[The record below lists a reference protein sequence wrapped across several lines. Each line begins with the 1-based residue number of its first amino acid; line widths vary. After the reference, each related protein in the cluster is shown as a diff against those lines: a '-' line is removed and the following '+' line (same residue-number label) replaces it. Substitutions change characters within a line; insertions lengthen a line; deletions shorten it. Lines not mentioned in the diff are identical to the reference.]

1 MSLKVSIVMPTYNRA
16 DSFLKQ
22 AISSVLSQG
31 FSDFELIIID
41 DASTD
46 NTESLVQSF
55 NDKRIVYVKT
65 AQNQGE
71 YWSTNYAVNMARAKY
86 LTWVHS
92 DDLLPKDSLRQ
103 RVKVLEDNPS
113 LDFVHGDIVK
123 IDEKGKIIQKVE
135 SVSWPK
141 AKIISQYLLLPRE
154 REKKY
159 VIHHTTVMMKWNFFY
174 KAGPFDCSLPFA
186 GDIDWLMRA
195 IKIGNFSYIP
205 QTLYYYR
212 SHKDTRRVVD
222 IKNGIDEEKIN
233 RMIIRRYEKA

>member
-1 MSLKVSIVMPTYNRA
+1 MNPKVSIVMPTYNRA
-16 DSFLKQ
+16 ISFLKD

-65 AQNQGE
+65 TQNHGE
-71 YWSTNYAVNMARAKY
+71 YWSTNYGVNIARAKY

-92 DDLLPKDSLRQ
+92 DDLLAKDSLRL
-103 RVKVLEDNPS
+103 RTKELENDPR
-113 LDFVHGDIVK
+113 LDFVHGDIIK

-135 SVSWPK
+135 SISWPK

-159 VIHHTTVMMKWNFFY
+159 LIHHTTIMMKWNFFY
-174 KAGPFDCSLPFA
+174 KAGPLDCSLPYA
-186 GDIDWLMRA
+186 GDIDWLIRA

-233 RMIIRRYEKA
+233 RMIIRRYE